1 MHQGRYHLTD
11 LLYDDEIRETIHFMS
26 KILIVDDEHSMCQF
40 MEIML
45 AKEGYNVISEPSA
58 KKVLELLDS
67 SESDELDLV
76 IADLMMPE
84 MSGIDLLEK
93 TKKTKPDLD
102 FIIMTAFGSIESAV
116 EALKK
121 GATEYITKPFQVDEV
136 KHTIKKCLE
145 KRRVIHENREL
156 RKKLSE
162 SGGLA
167 KFIGSS
173 SKVVELKRMV
183 ERIAVTDSTAL
194 IKGESGCGKEL
205 IAKAIHDLSPRADKP
220 FVSINCGAL
229 PETLLESELFGY
241 KKGAFTG
248 ANRDKI
254 GLIQTADGGS
264 FFLDEL
270 GNMPLSIQAKLLRV
284 IEQMEV
290 APLGDTKRV
299 PVNVR
304 LIAATNA
311 DLESVVESGDFRA
324 DLFYRLNVLPILIP
338 PLRERTEDIPALV
351 SHFVKRSCEKLG
363 CGIKRF
369 SESALSALM
378 EYDWPGN
385 VRELENAIEQAT
397 LLSAGDV
404 INKNDLSNCIKK
416 GDKKEVAASKDSV
429 LTPPLNVMEEAYI
442 LYVLNQTDWNK
453 TKAAKVLGIDASTL
467 YRKIDR
473 YKLKEK
479 AQR

>member
-1 MHQGRYHLTD
+1 MG
-11 LLYDDEIRETIHFMS
+11 

-45 AKEGYNVISEPSA
+45 AKEGYNVVSEPSA
-58 KKVLELLDS
+58 NKVLKLLDS
-67 SESDELDLV
+67 PESGEFDLV

-84 MSGIDLLEK
+84 MSGIDLLER
-93 TKKTKPDLD
+93 TKKAKPDLD

-183 ERIAVTDSTAL
+183 ERIAVTDSTVL

-205 IAKAIHDLSPRADKP
+205 IAKAIHDLSPRADRP

-248 ANRDKI
+248 ANKDKT
-254 GLIQTADGGS
+254 GLIQTADQGS

-290 APLGDTKRV
+290 TPLGDTKRA

-338 PLRERTEDIPALV
+338 PLRERAEDIPALV

-363 CGIKRF
+363 CGIKRL
-369 SESALSALM
+369 SESVLTALM
-378 EYDWPGN
+378 EYNWPGN

-397 LLSAGDV
+397 LLSTGDL
-404 INKNDLSNCIKK
+404 INKNDLSNCIVKS
-416 GDKKEVAASKDSV
+416 DRKEVTGSQDSV